1 MKCFDCIHASGR
13 RAEKMARL
21 GFLACDQRPAGH
33 YVSVEY
39 ERRCRDHVKV
49 DTDKL
54 VARVDWWEK
63 VK

>member
-33 YVSVEY
+33 LVSAEY
-39 ERRCRDHVKV
+39 KRNCPDYKPASAEQM
-49 DTDKL
+49 
-54 VARVDWWEK
+54 RVRNQWREK